1 MPNLRLALVA
11 AIPWLAAVALAAGL
25 LPALGSG
32 LVWLVSVAGL
42 MLVAM
47 AVMLTLAIRRSRL
60 DNHTLTMLALAAGLS
75 ERADEV
81 LSIDGIILRL
91 GKRLEKAHL
100 FKSTIAGLHQ
110 PVLVA
115 DNTGMLLASSRGAT
129 ALAKDAVEGATLDAV
144 FGAGYL
150 KSGGGAAEESMVT
163 LNGSRF
169 VVKRQ
174 NLALGWYLFEM
185 IPAGLYIEDD
195 DLDAFAGAL
204 AGGQTGF
211 RFANAM
217 AATRPALAALNKG
230 MASIDEGLRQL
241 EGVAAGAGE
250 MPDALDGPLGALAV
264 RLDDFTRALAEQ
276 LDDERG
282 LRSSLE
288 QRLSKVGMLLDN
300 FEHRAAQYGL
310 LSEANRADAGAT
322 GKALSDGGG
331 RLRQARV
338 IGREAQEMASALD
351 LAGRRTHALVGEID
365 SMTAE
370 VDTMVQAIEDVSFR
384 TNLLALNAA
393 VEAARAGEKGAG
405 FAVVADEVRQ
415 LAQITNRSAKDIRAV
430 VKRGRAQ
437 SETGIVE
444 AQALQKIIAELDSH
458 LRNLSNETDTV
469 VLTLDEGEVAL
480 RRLTGRMASLSESKE
495 RKPAPTSQRAR
506 A

>member
-1 MPNLRLALVA
+1 MPNLRLALIA
-11 AIPWLAAVALAAGL
+11 AIPWLGAVALAAGL

-32 LVWLVSVAGL
+32 FAWLASVALL
-42 MLVAM
+42 MLVALS
-47 AVMLTLAIRRSRL
+47 VMLVLAIRRSRQ

-75 ERADEV
+75 QRADEV
-81 LSIDGIILRL
+81 LTIDGIILRL

-100 FKSTIAGLHQ
+100 FKSTISGLHR

-115 DNTGMLLASSRGAT
+115 DSKGMILAASRGAT
-129 ALAKDAVEGATLDAV
+129 ALAKNAVEGATLDAL

-150 KSGGGAAEESMVT
+150 DSGGGVAEEAMVT
-163 LNGSRF
+163 LDGARF
-169 VVKRQ
+169 VVERQ
-174 NLALGWYLFEM
+174 NVALGWYLLEL

-195 DLDAFAGAL
+195 DLDAFAAAL

-211 RFANAM
+211 RFATAT

-230 MASIDEGLRQL
+230 MTAIDEGLRQL
-241 EGVAAGAGE
+241 EGLASGGE
-250 MPDALDGPLGALAV
+250 LPDALDGPLGALAV
-264 RLDDFTRALAEQ
+264 RLDDFTRAMAEQ

-288 QRLSKVGMLLDN
+288 DRLGKVGQLLN
-300 FEHRAAQYGL
+300 EFEQRAAQYGL
-310 LSEANRADAGAT
+310 LSQANRDDAGAT

-331 RLRQARV
+331 RLRQAQV
-338 IGREAQEMASALD
+338 IGRAAQDVAGELD
-351 LAGRRTHALVGEID
+351 LAARRTNALVGEID
-365 SMTAE
+365 RMTGE
-370 VDTMVQAIEDVSFR
+370 IDKMVQAIEDVSFR

-437 SETGIVE
+437 SETGVVE
-444 AQALQKIIAELDSH
+444 AEALQKMIAGLDSH
-458 LRNLSNETDTV
+458 LRNLSNETDTIA
-469 VLTLDEGEVAL
+469 LTLDEGEVAL
-480 RRLTGRMASLSESKE
+480 KRLTGRMASFGDSTE
-495 RKPAPTSQRAR
+495 RKPAPLSYRAR